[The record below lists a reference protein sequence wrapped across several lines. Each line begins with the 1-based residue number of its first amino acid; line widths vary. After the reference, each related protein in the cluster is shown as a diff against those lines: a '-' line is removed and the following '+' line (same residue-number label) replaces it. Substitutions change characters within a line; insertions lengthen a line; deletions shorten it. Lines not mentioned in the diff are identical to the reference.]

1 MCKVPGITLNYRTVQ
16 KVNFNVMCDM
26 ICLRALSDLTDTMT
40 VNIPFKIA
48 RNKNDKNVA
57 TRCENK
63 DYRIVYNKR
72 VIVNNFDTLPF
83 GI

>member
-1 MCKVPGITLNYRTVQ
+1 MQSSRNYRTVQ

-26 ICLRALSDLTDTMT
+26 ICLRALSDSTDTIT

-57 TRCENK
+57 TRREDK

-72 VIVNNFDTLPF
+72 VIVNNFDTLPYGF
-83 GI
+83 